1 MCSPVLDANDVS
13 LIIIGYIKIKTFCTR
28 FELKID
34 VVLWSTWSC
43 KDYICFW
50 IRKIQDL
57 SSHKLRRK
65 TEQDQE
71 EETWQ
76 FTSTEFIFY
85 QIRKHTYL
93 KDFEHLGQR
102 SDFLGKGEEETDAI
116 LRIFLGFKVAA
127 LNFVGIVLKL
137 ETFTSLH

>member
-1 MCSPVLDANDVS
+1 MA
-13 LIIIGYIKIKTFCTR
+13 
-28 FELKID
+28 
-34 VVLWSTWSC
+34 
-43 KDYICFW
+43 
-50 IRKIQDL
+50 
-57 SSHKLRRK
+57 
-65 TEQDQE
+65 
-71 EETWQ
+71 
-76 FTSTEFIFY
+76 
-85 QIRKHTYL
+85 L